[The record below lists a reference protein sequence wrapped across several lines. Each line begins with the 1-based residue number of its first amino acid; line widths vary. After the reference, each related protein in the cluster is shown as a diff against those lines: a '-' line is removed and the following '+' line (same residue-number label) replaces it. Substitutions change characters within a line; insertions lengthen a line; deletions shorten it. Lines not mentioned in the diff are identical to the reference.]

1 MSGPE
6 RNISVVKGKEN
17 NEKKTYQHISRART
31 GTAGTLLLLPP
42 LLPLLLAAIAAVDV
56 DAAVA
61 VVVVVAVLPLL
72 LPLLQLMGVVVVV
85 VVERYVELA
94 VTSGEEINKDSRD
107 LLRVGSND
115 FEILKNSKSFEPT
128 LNKSHDLWLNF
139 FPLVTAS

>member
-94 VTSGEEINKDSRD
+94 VTSGEEIN
-107 LLRVGSND
+107 LFAWAIAAAWQERVLIHFFSG
-115 FEILKNSKSFEPT
+115 SKSQ
-128 LNKSHDLWLNF
+128 
-139 FPLVTAS
+139 PLHSPKTSIEAVDFI